1 MSNACPIVTNS
12 RVRQVVYWYRP
23 SRFPHDQ
30 LSSTSPDLLR
40 QMLAAFIN
48 ALMSA
53 EVAAVCGAPYGMP
66 GSERA

>member
-1 MSNACPIVTNS
+1 LLALRLVSTL
-12 RVRQVVYWYRP
+12 
-23 SRFPHDQ
+23 RFLHDQ

-48 ALMSA
+48 TLTSA

-66 GSERA
+66 GPERA